1 VARPHILAFA
11 GRHPDRVSACTIGD
25 GAAPLTD
32 DEVRQQVDFN
42 VAADG
47 LARTGQVDAL
57 RALLD
62 EARTSILADPIAGF
76 RAIMDTA
83 PAADQEV
90 MADPAWQAAFAR
102 GICEA
107 LAPGV
112 DGWVD
117 EALAING
124 DWPDVDVGAVTSS
137 VTWWHSDADRN
148 CPFSAAQQLVGRLPH
163 ARLVVSSGAG
173 HLTSD
178 DRERE
183 GLDELMART

>member
-102 GICEA
+102 H
-107 LAPGV
+107 L
-112 DGWVD
+112 
-117 EALAING
+117 
-124 DWPDVDVGAVTSS
+124 
-137 VTWWHSDADRN
+137 R
-148 CPFSAAQQLVGRLPH
+148 
-163 ARLVVSSGAG
+163 GAG
-173 HLTSD
+173 ARRRRMGRRGARDQRRRARRRRRCGHEQRHLV
-178 DRERE
+178 
-183 GLDELMART
+183 AQ